1 MWGIEESGGQSRD
14 FPMLGLF
21 LIVLGVLMAAGEFFQ
36 VAAIGAATF
45 FLAIGI
51 MLLLYW
57 NRERSTLALYTG
69 IFLTA
74 LSAAD
79 LLLALRLI
87 SGPGWAPL
95 FLGIGMLTL
104 VPIRARAGQ
113 GWGAAALL
121 GGLLTFW
128 GGSDVLATYLH
139 FPLDRYVGPL
149 LLVLL
154 GVYLVGRAVRG
165 RDGA

>member
-1 MWGIEESGGQSRD
+1 MWGIEEGGGQSRN
-14 FPMLGLF
+14 FPLLGLF
-21 LIVLGVLMAAGEFFQ
+21 LIVLGVLMAAGEFFA

-57 NRERSTLALYTG
+57 NRERSTLALYAG

-95 FLGIGMLTL
+95 FLGVGILAL

-128 GGSDVLATYLH
+128 GGSDVLTSYLN

-154 GVYLVGRAVRG
+154 GIYLVGRAVRG
-165 RDGA
+165 RDEA